1 MKTILTVATAL
12 VTGLFFSSSA
22 IAEDAKPAEW
32 LFVHTAQTAE
42 MTSATTL
49 VMPVTRDIFAFT
61 DRPNRMHGYMNA
73 HEFVSLWD
81 EGEGDTFKAD
91 PPNAV
96 LTWVDGDEMKEA
108 ELLIISAETV
118 GHGREI
124 AYEVKLEAG
133 QAPSGL
139 LAVVSLFVD
148 DAHTKEQA
156 FWFTP
161 MRDCTPAWF
170 RRYGGRTK
178 VSAALC
184 DQYYPGWRT
193 KWGN

>member
-1 MKTILTVATAL
+1 MRKILLAL
-12 VTGLFFSSSA
+12 VMAMGTQGVA
-22 IAEDAKPAEW
+22 AEDAAKPAEW

-81 EGEGDTFKAD
+81 EGEGDTFNAD

-96 LTWVDGDEMKEA
+96 LTWVDSDEMKEA
-108 ELLIISAETV
+108 ELLILSAEIV
-118 GHGREI
+118 KHGREI

-133 QAPSGL
+133 DTPADKL
-139 LAVVSLFVD
+139 LGGSLFVD
-148 DAHTKEQA
+148 DGERKAGLSHDGLGHHNPRLRCE
-156 FWFTP
+156 
-161 MRDCTPAWF
+161 
-170 RRYGGRTK
+170 
-178 VSAALC
+178 
-184 DQYYPGWRT
+184 
-193 KWGN
+193 

>member
-1 MKTILTVATAL
+1 MKTILTAATAL
-12 VTGLFFSSSA
+12 ITGLFFSSSA
-22 IAEDAKPAEW
+22 IAEDAKPVVAEDAKPVEW
-32 LFVHTAQTAE
+32 LFVHTAETAE
-42 MTSATTL
+42 MTSPTTL
-49 VMPVTRDIFAFT
+49 VMPATRDIFAFT

-124 AYEVKLEAG
+124 SYEVKLLAG
-133 QAPSGL
+133 ETPVDVANNASF
-139 LAVVSLFVD
+139 FVD
-148 DAHTKEQA
+148 GSHCHVTFIMCFDLNG
-156 FWFTP
+156 TP
-161 MRDCTPAWF
+161 RF
-170 RRYGGRTK
+170 
-178 VSAALC
+178 
-184 DQYYPGWRT
+184 
-193 KWGN
+193 

>member
-1 MKTILTVATAL
+1 MKYLQSLVAITAA
-12 VTGLFFSSSA
+12 VFFSTSA

-42 MTSATTL
+42 MTSDTTL

-108 ELLIISAETV
+108 EVLIFSAERSAM
-118 GHGREI
+118 GERLHM
-124 AYEVKLEAG
+124 KLKCFARRSALWANL
-133 QAPSGL
+133 APP
-139 LAVVSLFVD
+139 VFSLTMLWV
-148 DAHTKEQA
+148 
-156 FWFTP
+156 
-161 MRDCTPAWF
+161 
-170 RRYGGRTK
+170 
-178 VSAALC
+178 LC
-184 DQYYPGWRT
+184 IFS
-193 KWGN
+193 

>member
-22 IAEDAKPAEW
+22 IAEDVKPAEW
-32 LFVHTAQTAE
+32 LFVHTAQSAE

-81 EGEGDTFKAD
+81 EGEGDTFNAD

-96 LTWVDGDEMKEA
+96 LTWVDGDGEMKEA
-108 ELLIISAETV
+108 ELLILSAEIV
-118 GHGREI
+118 KHGREI

-133 QAPSGL
+133 DTPADKLFGG
-139 LAVVSLFVD
+139 SLFVD
-148 DAHTKEQA
+148 DDGIGGMLACFVEPLIA
-156 FWFTP
+156 GLNPNFTE
-161 MRDCTPAWF
+161 RC
-170 RRYGGRTK
+170 
-178 VSAALC
+178 
-184 DQYYPGWRT
+184 
-193 KWGN
+193 

>member
-22 IAEDAKPAEW
+22 IAEEAKPAEW

-42 MTSATTL
+42 MTSDTTL

-96 LTWVDGDEMKEA
+96 LTWVDGDGEMKE
-108 ELLIISAETV
+108 EEFLIFNADV
-118 GHGREI
+118 VNNGREI
-124 AYEVKLEAG
+124 AYEVKMLCEEVCAVGKLGAASFFVDDVAG
-133 QAPSGL
+133 QAP
-139 LAVVSLFVD
+139 V
-148 DAHTKEQA
+148 A
-156 FWFTP
+156 FWSV
-161 MRDCTPAWF
+161 MS
-170 RRYGGRTK
+170 GILE
-178 VSAALC
+178 AL
-184 DQYYPGWRT
+184 
-193 KWGN
+193 

>member
-61 DRPNRMHGYMNA
+61 DRPNRQHGYMKA

-81 EGEGDTFKAD
+81 FGEGDTFKAD

-108 ELLIISAETV
+108 ELLILSAETV
-118 GHGREI
+118 THGREI

-133 QAPSGL
+133 DEVSGKL
-139 LAVVSLFVD
+139 GATSFFVD
-148 DAHTKEQA
+148 DGLLCPWARLLSLWA
-156 FWFTP
+156 
-161 MRDCTPAWF
+161 C
-170 RRYGGRTK
+170 GR
-178 VSAALC
+178 VCFAATGCVGQFQL
-184 DQYYPGWRT
+184 R
-193 KWGN
+193 

>member
-1 MKTILTVATAL
+1 MKLLQSLVAITAA
-12 VTGLFFSSSA
+12 VFFSTSA

-42 MTSATTL
+42 MTSDTML

-96 LTWVDGDEMKEA
+96 LTWADGDEMKDA
-108 ELLIISAETV
+108 ELLILSAETV
-118 GHGREI
+118 SDGRAI

-133 QAPSGL
+133 D
-139 LAVVSLFVD
+139 VVSGKLPAVSFFVD
-148 DAHTKEQA
+148 SMSHPGSKICGPMDGSGAH
-156 FWFTP
+156 P
-161 MRDCTPAWF
+161 DYICMPG
-170 RRYGGRTK
+170 YGN
-178 VSAALC
+178 VSRSCWCANK
-184 DQYYPGWRT
+184 GE
-193 KWGN
+193 

>member
-1 MKTILTVATAL
+1 MKTMLTVVTAL
-12 VTGLFFSSSA
+12 ITGLFFSSSA

-32 LFVHTAQTAE
+32 LFVHTAEIAK

-108 ELLIISAETV
+108 ELLIISAESV
-118 GHGREI
+118 SYGREI

-133 QAPSGL
+133 DMPVGKTGTASF
-139 LAVVSLFVD
+139 FVD
-148 DAHTKEQA
+148 GDT
-156 FWFTP
+156 TP
-161 MRDCTPAWF
+161 KLK
-170 RRYGGRTK
+170 RRTCMA
-178 VSAALC
+178 VP
-184 DQYYPGWRT
+184 YPICGESR
-193 KWGN
+193 

>member
-42 MTSATTL
+42 MTSDTTL

-61 DRPNRMHGYMNA
+61 DRPNRMHAYMNA
-73 HEFVSLWD
+73 HEYVSLWD

-108 ELLIISAETV
+108 EVLIIGAETV
-118 GHGREI
+118 SHGRGI
-124 AYEVKLEAG
+124 AYQVKLEAG
-133 QAPSGL
+133 QAPAGKVGS
-139 LAVVSLFVD
+139 ASLFVD
-148 DAHTKEQA
+148 DALSCFLWPQS
-156 FWFTP
+156 
-161 MRDCTPAWF
+161 
-170 RRYGGRTK
+170 
-178 VSAALC
+178 VSLFFGQMPHRC
-184 DQYYPGWRT
+184 G
-193 KWGN
+193 

>member
-108 ELLIISAETV
+108 ELLILSAETV
-118 GHGREI
+118 SHGREI

-133 QAPSGL
+133 VTPADKLFGG
-139 LAVVSLFVD
+139 SLFVD
-148 DAHTKEQA
+148 SDFPFVFGSPVRA
-156 FWFTP
+156 P
-161 MRDCTPAWF
+161 C
-170 RRYGGRTK
+170 GCGRK
-178 VSAALC
+178 
-184 DQYYPGWRT
+184 
-193 KWGN
+193 

>member
-12 VTGLFFSSSA
+12 LTGLFFSSSA

-32 LFVHTAQTAE
+32 LFVHTAETAE
-42 MTSATTL
+42 MTSDTTL
-49 VMPVTRDIFAFT
+49 VMPATRDIFAFT

-118 GHGREI
+118 SHGREI
-124 AYEVKLEAG
+124 SYEVKLEAG
-133 QAPSGL
+133 ETPVGKLGST
-139 LAVVSLFVD
+139 SFFVD
-148 DAHTKEQA
+148 GSLMNKI
-156 FWFTP
+156 
-161 MRDCTPAWF
+161 
-170 RRYGGRTK
+170 
-178 VSAALC
+178 ALC
-184 DQYYPGWRT
+184 AFGHCPRR
-193 KWGN
+193 

>member
-12 VTGLFFSSSA
+12 VTGLFFSSLA

-32 LFVHTAQTAE
+32 LFVHTAQSAE

-49 VMPVTRDIFAFT
+49 VMPATRDIFAFT

-108 ELLIISAETV
+108 EVLIIGAETV
-118 GHGREI
+118 SHGREI

-133 QAPSGL
+133 QAPAGKVGS
-139 LAVVSLFVD
+139 ASLFVD
-148 DAHTKEQA
+148 PLSGWCYVPLVAA
-156 FWFTP
+156 FVSVELH
-161 MRDCTPAWF
+161 C
-170 RRYGGRTK
+170 GRL
-178 VSAALC
+178 AL
-184 DQYYPGWRT
+184 
-193 KWGN
+193 

>member
-1 MKTILTVATAL
+1 MKLLQSLIAITAA
-12 VTGLFFSSSA
+12 VFFSTSA

-42 MTSATTL
+42 MTSDTML

-96 LTWVDGDEMKEA
+96 LTWVDGDEMKEV
-108 ELLIISAETV
+108 ELLILNAETV
-118 GHGREI
+118 NHGREI

-133 QAPSGL
+133 DTPADKL
-139 LAVVSLFVD
+139 LGGSLFVD
-148 DAHTKEQA
+148 DGERKVGAEFCLRGPQWGIVGLCASGTA
-156 FWFTP
+156 
-161 MRDCTPAWF
+161 D
-170 RRYGGRTK
+170 GG
-178 VSAALC
+178 
-184 DQYYPGWRT
+184 
-193 KWGN
+193 

>member
-1 MKTILTVATAL
+1 MKLLQSLVAITAA
-12 VTGLFFSSSA
+12 VFFSTSA

-61 DRPNRMHGYMNA
+61 DRPNRMHAYMNA
-73 HEFVSLWD
+73 HEYVSLWD

-108 ELLIISAETV
+108 FM
-118 GHGREI
+118 
-124 AYEVKLEAG
+124 
-133 QAPSGL
+133 Q
-139 LAVVSLFVD
+139 
-148 DAHTKEQA
+148 
-156 FWFTP
+156 W
-161 MRDCTPAWF
+161 
-170 RRYGGRTK
+170 
-178 VSAALC
+178 
-184 DQYYPGWRT
+184 
-193 KWGN
+193 

>member
-42 MTSATTL
+42 MTSSTTL

-61 DRPNRMHGYMNA
+61 DRPNRMHAYMNA
-73 HEFVSLWD
+73 HEYVSLWD
-81 EGEGDTFKAD
+81 EGEGDTFKAN

-108 ELLIISAETV
+108 ELLILSAETV
-118 GHGREI
+118 SHGREI

-133 QAPSGL
+133 QAPAGQVGS
-139 LAVVSLFVD
+139 ASLFVD
-148 DAHTKEQA
+148 GYCTDLTPFE
-156 FWFTP
+156 FTLV
-161 MRDCTPAWF
+161 F
-170 RRYGGRTK
+170 G
-178 VSAALC
+178 VSKSSVC
-184 DQYYPGWRT
+184 
-193 KWGN
+193 N

>member
-1 MKTILTVATAL
+1 M
-12 VTGLFFSSSA
+12 
-22 IAEDAKPAEW
+22 
-32 LFVHTAQTAE
+32 HTAETAE

-61 DRPNRMHGYMNA
+61 DRPNRMHGYLNA

-96 LTWVDGDEMKEA
+96 LTWVNGDDVHEA
-108 ELLIISAETV
+108 ELLILSAETV

-133 QAPSGL
+133 EMPVAKIGFAS
-139 LAVVSLFVD
+139 F
-148 DAHTKEQA
+148 
-156 FWFTP
+156 
-161 MRDCTPAWF
+161 
-170 RRYGGRTK
+170 Y
-178 VSAALC
+178 
-184 DQYYPGWRT
+184 
-193 KWGN
+193 

>member
-1 MKTILTVATAL
+1 MKLLQSLVAITAA
-12 VTGLFFSSSA
+12 VFFSTSA

-61 DRPNRMHGYMNA
+61 DRPNRMHAYMNA
-73 HEFVSLWD
+73 HEYVSLWD
-81 EGEGDTFKAD
+81 EGEGDTFKAV

-118 GHGREI
+118 SHGREI
-124 AYEVKLEAG
+124 AYEVKLEYG
-133 QAPSGL
+133 DLPEGN
-139 LAVVSLFVD
+139 VVFASFFVD
-148 DAHTKEQA
+148 SMGGI
-156 FWFTP
+156 P
-161 MRDCTPAWF
+161 SRNGNCTG
-170 RRYGGRTK
+170 RRKQKGFCR
-178 VSAALC
+178 
-184 DQYYPGWRT
+184 
-193 KWGN
+193 

>member
-1 MKTILTVATAL
+1 MKSLQSLVAITAA
-12 VTGLFFSSSA
+12 VFFSTSA

-42 MTSATTL
+42 MTSDTTL
-49 VMPVTRDIFAFT
+49 VMPATRDIFAFT

-108 ELLIISAETV
+108 EVLILSAETV
-118 GHGREI
+118 SHGRAI

-133 QAPSGL
+133 DTPAGKFIRG
-139 LAVVSLFVD
+139 SLFVD
-148 DAHTKEQA
+148 DWA
-156 FWFTP
+156 
-161 MRDCTPAWF
+161 
-170 RRYGGRTK
+170 
-178 VSAALC
+178 
-184 DQYYPGWRT
+184 
-193 KWGN
+193 GNPVIGLPPSLTRLLTFDAYKAPR

>member
-1 MKTILTVATAL
+1 MKSLQSLVAITAA
-12 VTGLFFSSSA
+12 VFFSTSA

-108 ELLIISAETV
+108 EV
-118 GHGREI
+118 
-124 AYEVKLEAG
+124 AYIKCRNCQSWPRRLHMKSNWKRV
-133 QAPSGL
+133 
-139 LAVVSLFVD
+139 
-148 DAHTKEQA
+148 
-156 FWFTP
+156 TP
-161 MRDCTPAWF
+161 
-170 RRYGGRTK
+170 RRA
-178 VSAALC
+178 SS
-184 DQYYPGWRT
+184 
-193 KWGN
+193 